1 LRLLEASGT
10 AIVATGRAL
19 SADTRRLPT
28 DQHRWI
34 QAESAVS
41 ELLDAFRAG
50 DGVDLIRE
58 SVRLVL
64 QELIEVEAAEVIGA
78 ARYER
83 TDGRTNE
90 RNGHRRR
97 LLATRAGDI
106 ELGIP
111 KLRRGSFFPSIL
123 EHRRR
128 IDRALYAV
136 VMEAYVSGVSTRS
149 VDDLV
154 AALGIA
160 SGISKS
166 EVSRICGE
174 LEEAVGAFRTRPLD
188 HIEFPYIYLDATYL
202 HVRDD
207 HHVVS
212 KAVIVATGITATGER
227 EVLGLDVGDSEDEVF
242 WRGFLRSLKNR
253 GLGGVR
259 LVISDQHAG
268 LCAAIRRCFQGATH
282 QRCRV
287 HFARN
292 LLATIPKAHQDMVAA
307 LFRTVF
313 AGIDAD
319 AVSAQWDH
327 IAATLAERWPKAAA
341 LMEQAKPEVL
351 AFSAFPTEHWRK
363 IWSTNPLER
372 VNKEIKR
379 RSRVVG
385 IFPNEA
391 AVVRL
396 VGAVLADL
404 HDDWISSDRRY
415 LSEASMAKL
424 YPEREDAPTV
434 TTELQPGE

>member
-1 LRLLEASGT
+1 M
-10 AIVATGRAL
+10 AL
-19 SADTRRLPT
+19 S
-28 DQHRWI
+28 
-34 QAESAVS
+34 ESALS

-50 DGVDLIRE
+50 DGVDLVRE

-78 ARYER
+78 GRYER
-83 TDGRTNE
+83 SDERVTE
-90 RNGHRRR
+90 RNGHRPR
-97 LLATRAGDI
+97 LLATQAGDI

-111 KLRRGSFFPSIL
+111 KLRKGSFFPSIL

-154 AALGIA
+154 AALGIS

-166 EVSRICGE
+166 EVSRICSE
-174 LEEAVGAFRTRPLD
+174 LDEAVGAFRTRDLD
-188 HIEFPYIYLDATYL
+188 HVEFPYVYLDATYL

-207 HHVVS
+207 HQVVS
-212 KAVIVATGITATGER
+212 KAVVVATGITATGQR
-227 EVLGLDVGDSEDEVF
+227 EVLGVDVGDSEDEVF

-253 GLGGVR
+253 GLAGVR

-268 LCAAIRRCFQGATH
+268 LTAAIRRCFQGAAH

-292 LLATIPKAHQDMVAA
+292 LLAVIPKAHQDMVAA

-327 IAATLAERWPKAAA
+327 VAATLAERWPKAAA
-341 LMEQAKPEVL
+341 LMDSAKAEVL
-351 AFSAFPTEHWRK
+351 AFSAFPVEHWK
-363 IWSTNPLER
+363 KVWSTNPLER

-391 AVVRL
+391 SAIRL

-404 HDDWISSDRRY
+404 HDDWIASDRRY
-415 LSEASMAKL
+415 LSEGSMAKL

-434 TTELQPGE
+434 TAELNTGD

>member
-1 LRLLEASGT
+1 M
-10 AIVATGRAL
+10 AL
-19 SADTRRLPT
+19 SG
-28 DQHRWI
+28 
-34 QAESAVS
+34 SALS

-50 DGVDLIRE
+50 DGVDLVRE
-58 SVRLVL
+58 SVRLVP

-83 TDGRTNE
+83 SDGRTAE
-90 RNGHRRR
+90 RNGHRPR
-97 LLATRAGDI
+97 LPATQAGDI

-111 KLRRGSFFPSIL
+111 KLRKGSFFASIL

-149 VDDLV
+149 VDDFV
-154 AALGIA
+154 AVLGIG
-160 SGISKS
+160 SRISKS
-166 EVSRICGE
+166 EVSRICAE
-174 LEEAVGAFRTRPLD
+174 LDTAVGAFRTRDLD
-188 HIEFPYIYLDATYL
+188 HVEFPYVYLDTTYL

-207 HHVVS
+207 HQVVS
-212 KAVIVATGITATGER
+212 KAVVVATGITATGQR
-227 EVLGLDVGDSEDEVF
+227 EVLVLDVGDSEDEVF
-242 WRGFLRSLKNR
+242 WCGFLRSLKDR
-253 GLGGVR
+253 GLTGIR

-268 LCAAIRRCFQGATH
+268 LTAAIRRCFQGAAH

-292 LLATIPKAHQDMVAA
+292 LLAVIPKAHQDMVAA

-313 AGIDAD
+313 AGIDD
-319 AVSAQWDH
+319 ETVSAQWDH
-327 IAATLAERWPKAAA
+327 VRATLAERWPKAAA
-341 LMEQAKPEVL
+341 PMDSAKAEVL
-351 AFSAFPTEHWRK
+351 AFSAFPVEHWRK

-391 AVVRL
+391 SAIRL
-396 VGAVLADL
+396 VGAVLTDL

-424 YPEREDAPTV
+424 HPEREDHLTV
-434 TTELQPGE
+434 TVALDTGD

>member
-1 LRLLEASGT
+1 MT
-10 AIVATGRAL
+10 L
-19 SADTRRLPT
+19 S
-28 DQHRWI
+28 
-34 QAESAVS
+34 ESALS

-50 DGVDLIRE
+50 DGVDLVRE

-83 TDGRTNE
+83 SDERTTE
-90 RNGHRRR
+90 RNGHRPR
-97 LLATRAGDI
+97 LLATQVGDI

-111 KLRRGSFFPSIL
+111 KLRKGSFFPSIL

-154 AALGIA
+154 AALGIG

-166 EVSRICGE
+166 EVSRICSE
-174 LEEAVGAFRTRPLD
+174 LDEAVGAFRTRDLD
-188 HIEFPYIYLDATYL
+188 HVEFPYVYLDATYL

-207 HHVVS
+207 HQVVS
-212 KAVIVATGITATGER
+212 KAVVVATGITATGQR
-227 EVLGLDVGDSEDEVF
+227 EVLGVDVGDSEDEVF

-253 GLGGVR
+253 RLAGVR

-268 LCAAIRRCFQGATH
+268 LTAAIRRCFQGAAH

-292 LLATIPKAHQDMVAA
+292 LLTLIPKAHQDMVAA

-327 IAATLAERWPKAAA
+327 VRTTLAERWPKAAA
-341 LMEQAKPEVL
+341 LMDSAKTEVL
-351 AFSAFPTEHWRK
+351 AFAAFPVEHWK
-363 IWSTNPLER
+363 KVWSTNPLER

-391 AVVRL
+391 SAIRL

-404 HDDWISSDRRY
+404 HDDWIASDRRY
-415 LSEASMAKL
+415 LSEGSMAKL

-434 TTELQPGE
+434 TAELNTGD